1 MTKPLFLIFKV
12 MRNFHVNVLY
22 CELETKKFVLKTITT
37 NEVSTTEKNN
47 SQSGF
52 LCVNWNATTC
62 DIYWPIYPPIVN
74 NNNYY

>member
-1 MTKPLFLIFKV
+1 MAKPLFLIFKV

-22 CELETKKFVLKTITT
+22 CESETKKFVLKTRTT
-37 NEVSTTEKNN
+37 NEVSTTEKKNN

-62 DIYWPIYPPIVN
+62 DIYWPIYPST
-74 NNNYY
+74 YRKQQ